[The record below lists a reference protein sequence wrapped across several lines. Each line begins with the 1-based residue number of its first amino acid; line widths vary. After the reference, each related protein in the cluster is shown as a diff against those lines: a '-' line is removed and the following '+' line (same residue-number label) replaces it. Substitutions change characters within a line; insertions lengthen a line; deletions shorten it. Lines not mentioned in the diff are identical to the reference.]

1 MGKRNQSEAQLANL
15 EKGKATQ
22 FRGETAV
29 KAQQRAAE
37 VQREKGMIR
46 RAVLGK
52 LEADP
57 ERLEKIANR
66 LLDDSGD
73 GNVSMMKLLL
83 ELLGEK
89 ENEKLELVGIQD
101 LKVNLTVKD

>member
-15 EKGKATQ
+15 EKGKGFDCT
-22 FRGETAV
+22 ETAR
-29 KAQQRAAE
+29 KAAE
-37 VQREKGMIR
+37 RSHAVQREKGMIR

-57 ERLEKIANR
+57 ERLEKISDR
-66 LLDDSGD
+66 LLDDSAE